1 MTLRLTNSLTRRSE
15 AFEPL
20 QAGQVSMYCC
30 GVTVY
35 DLCHL
40 GHARSYI
47 AWDVLRRYLIWSGY
61 QVMFVQNYTDIDDK
75 ILKKA
80 AEEGSSMEVVSER
93 NIGAFVA
100 DMASLNILPADRM
113 PRATQSLTVIREL
126 ISELQAKGAAYG
138 ADGDVY
144 FSVMQHAGYGKLS
157 GRDLSEQQQNADG
170 RVSGSEEARK
180 HHPFDFALWKG
191 AKPGEPSYPS
201 PWGPGRPGWH
211 IECSAMVRQELGDT
225 IDIHLGGADLIFPHH
240 ENEIAQSEA
249 ATGKPLAR
257 WWLHNGMVNVG
268 GEKMSKSL
276 GNFTT
281 IRALLESGTSAMTL
295 RLFVLQAHY
304 RKPLD
309 FTAEALAAAATG
321 WKGLNAALQLAA
333 QLVTGAVDDG
343 PDGPSNS
350 LAEARLRF
358 AAAMDDDLNTSAALA
373 ALFELAKPLRSLAN
387 RSERGDAEAVTEAQ
401 ALHAEARLLLELAGV
416 LGLGPEVEA
425 DPAGAAAAGPSDAEI
440 AAQIGARLAAK
451 AAKNFG
457 EADRIRASLLDQGIE
472 LIDKPGGLTDW
483 LRS

>member
-1 MTLRLTNSLTRRSE
+1 
-15 AFEPL
+15 
-20 QAGQVSMYCC
+20 
-30 GVTVY
+30 
-35 DLCHL
+35 
-40 GHARSYI
+40 
-47 AWDVLRRYLIWSGY
+47 
-61 QVMFVQNYTDIDDK
+61 
-75 ILKKA
+75 
-80 AEEGSSMEVVSER
+80 
-93 NIGAFVA
+93 
-100 DMASLNILPADRM
+100 
-113 PRATQSLTVIREL
+113 
-126 ISELQAKGAAYG
+126 
-138 ADGDVY
+138 
-144 FSVMQHAGYGKLS
+144 
-157 GRDLSEQQQNADG
+157 
-170 RVSGSEEARK
+170 
-180 HHPFDFALWKG
+180 
-191 AKPGEPSYPS
+191 
-201 PWGPGRPGWH
+201 
-211 IECSAMVRQELGDT
+211 
-225 IDIHLGGADLIFPHH
+225 
-240 ENEIAQSEA
+240 
-249 ATGKPLAR
+249 
-257 WWLHNGMVNVG
+257 MVNVG

-387 RSERGDAEAVTEAQ
+387 RSERGDAQAASEAK
-401 ALHAEARLLLELAGV
+401 ALQAEARLLLELAGV